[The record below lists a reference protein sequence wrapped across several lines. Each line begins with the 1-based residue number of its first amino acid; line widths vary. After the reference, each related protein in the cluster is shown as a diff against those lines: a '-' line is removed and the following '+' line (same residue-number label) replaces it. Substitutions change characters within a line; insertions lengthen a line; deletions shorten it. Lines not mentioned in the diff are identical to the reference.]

1 MYYVYNMGNFTS
13 SNLQFPQ
20 KLGLQAALRHTQYT
34 RIVPK
39 TYMDTFFLRG
49 HFVTFVRRKNFG
61 SQSKMQVNV
70 LKR

>member
-1 MYYVYNMGNFTS
+1 VYNVYTAHHMGNFTS

-39 TYMDTFFLRG
+39 T
-49 HFVTFVRRKNFG
+49 HIK
-61 SQSKMQVNV
+61 QV
-70 LKR
+70 